1 MNDLHDAIKAL
12 CEAMVQGRLE
22 VRGETE
28 GLAPQDA
35 ELIVMINGMID
46 SLLVP
51 MRLAG
56 FALDEVAHGKLPPFV
71 IDDYPGEYNKI
82 KQNINTLLAILYG
95 LHGET
100 SHLLGSIGE
109 GKLRTRGNAWDYQ
122 GIWQE
127 LIQGVNETLDAVT
140 APIAE
145 AAAVLERLAQYD
157 LKARMTGRYHGE
169 HAAIRRAMNST
180 AQSLNEAIAQ
190 LSQTVGVVSRVGSQI
205 SKVSGAV
212 SSGAQE
218 QSRQLEETT
227 TSLTQLAQ
235 TASRNAV
242 QTVTARDNARQATES
257 ILTAKQ
263 SMTRMVASM
272 AEICQAAN
280 GTSSIVQEIDGIAK
294 ETGVLA
300 RTAVAKAVRMGTSSG
315 GFGVVAQEIRKLS
328 KQCAETADAMKALEK
343 RMQQELQQEFGDVI
357 VKLDT
362 IARHSGLLGVNAAIE
377 AAHVEG
383 AGKDFKVMTDEIHQ
397 LAVRSAD
404 AARRTDGLIR
414 SSVELSKSGAALIDE
429 IDRRLDAAVT
439 GAQAVSRFADDI
451 SKSIQEQT
459 TGIEQISRTA
469 VLINT
474 VTRDNAVSSEE
485 SLGAAEEL
493 GTQVEK
499 LTGMVNKFNY

>member
-1 MNDLHDAIKAL
+1 MNDLHDVVRNL

-22 VRGETE
+22 VRGETDA
-28 GLAPQDA
+28 LAPQDA
-35 ELIVMINGMID
+35 ELVTMINGMID
-46 SLLVP
+46 SLLAP
-51 MRLAG
+51 MRLAS

-100 SHLLGSIGE
+100 SHLIGSIGE

-122 GIWQE
+122 GIWHE
-127 LIQGVNETLDAVT
+127 LIHGVNETLDAVT
-140 APIAE
+140 APITE
-145 AAAVLERLAQYD
+145 AAKVLERLAQYD

-169 HAAIRRAMNST
+169 HAAIRKAMNTT
-180 AQSLNEAIAQ
+180 AQALNEAIAQ

-205 SKVSGAV
+205 SEVSSMV

-235 TASRNAV
+235 TAGKNAQ
-242 QTVTARDNARQATES
+242 QTVTARDDAKQAMES
-257 ILTAKQ
+257 ILQAKE

-272 AEICQAAN
+272 AEICEAAN
-280 GTSSIVQEIDGIAK
+280 GTSSIVQEIDSIAK
-294 ETGVLA
+294 ETGNLA
-300 RTAVAKAVRMGTSSG
+300 RNAVAKAVRMGTSSG

-328 KQCAETADAMKALEK
+328 RQCSETAEAMKALEK
-343 RMQQELQQEFGDVI
+343 RMQQELQLDFDDVI
-357 VKLDT
+357 AKLDN

-397 LAVRSAD
+397 LATRSTD

-414 SSVELSKSGAALIDE
+414 SSVQLSGSGATLIHE

-439 GAQAVSRFADDI
+439 GAQAVSQFADEI

-469 VLINT
+469 VLMNT
-474 VTRDNAVSSEE
+474 VTRDNAAGAEQ

-493 GTQVEK
+493 EKQVEK
-499 LTGMVNKFNY
+499 LTEMVNKFNY